1 MTLGPLV
8 YYLGWALPN
17 FQAKNQDVVVPLSV
31 HTKCG
36 YAKMTYVVSA
46 YPIRVCRI
54 CGSYLNHKPYCEI
67 IRKAFPIVV
76 LSLHQIVQVVYQLH

>member
-36 YAKMTYVVSA
+36 YAKMTWLDLCSF
-46 YPIRVCRI
+46 CM
-54 CGSYLNHKPYCEI
+54 G
-67 IRKAFPIVV
+67 
-76 LSLHQIVQVVYQLH
+76 